1 MPVSTALQP
10 AQQKSGLA
18 PTYPCD
24 LLQSENTVYSALKS
38 NARYAQNQPTPSS
51 FQQAWFSANTH

>member
-18 PTYPCD
+18 PTHPCD

-38 NARYAQNQPTPSS
+38 NARYG
-51 FQQAWFSANTH
+51 